1 MIVEIKVPTPGESIN
16 EVEIVAWSIK
26 DGDIVQKN
34 QELAEIE
41 SDKASLA
48 IVATE
53 SGKINILIPAGSGV
67 KVNSVACTIDT
78 SFAVAAKV
86 EVKTAPVLVEPKKE
100 IVADAKI
107 EPQKSSKEFDN
118 VKISPVAKAIM
129 DDNKLSIED
138 VINGLKRLSKE
149 DVETVLASKSIVSKA
164 SAEPRSEGRQKMSSL
179 RKKLASRLVAVKNET
194 AMLTTF
200 NEVDVTKIK
209 EIRARYG
216 AEFEKKFGA
225 KLGFMSFFIKASAVA
240 LTKFPVVNSMVDG
253 DEIITPNYVDIAVAV
268 QTPKGLMVPVIRDVA
283 NLSLGQIELEL
294 KNLAIKAREGK
305 LSLAEMTGGTFTV
318 TNGGVFGSMLST
330 PIINPP
336 QSAILGMHNIVDR
349 AVVVDG
355 QVVVRPI
362 MYLALSYDHRII
374 DGKDSVGSLVKIKEL
389 LENPINL
396 LLEGEDPNKLLL
408 EL

>member
-26 DGDIVQKN
+26 DGDIVRKN

-78 SFAVAAKV
+78 SFAVVANVDAKV
-86 EVKTAPVLVEPKKE
+86 PPVVVEEKMSAVVEMKVE
-100 IVADAKI
+100 
-107 EPQKSSKEFDN
+107 SKVVSNEFDN
-118 VKISPVAKAIM
+118 VKISPVAKAVM
-129 DDNKLSIED
+129 DEHKLSVED

-149 DVETVLASKSIVSKA
+149 DIEAVLASKSVVSKPV
-164 SAEPRSEGRQKMSSL
+164 SEPRNESRQKMSQL
-179 RKKLASRLVAVKNET
+179 RKKLASRLVAVKNDT

-209 EIRARYG
+209 EIRSRYG
-216 AEFEKKFGA
+216 AEFEKKYGT
-225 KLGFMSFFIKASAVA
+225 KLGFMSFFIKASAIA
-240 LTKFPVVNSMVDG
+240 LTKFPVVNSMIDG

-283 NLSLGQIELEL
+283 HLSLGQIEVEL
-294 KNLAIKAREGK
+294 KNLALKAREGK

-349 AVVVDG
+349 AVVVVG

-408 EL
+408 EI